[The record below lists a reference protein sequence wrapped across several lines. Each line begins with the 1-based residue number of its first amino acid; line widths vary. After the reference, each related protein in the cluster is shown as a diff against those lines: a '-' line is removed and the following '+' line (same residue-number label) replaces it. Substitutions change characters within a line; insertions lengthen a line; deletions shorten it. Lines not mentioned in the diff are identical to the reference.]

1 MSKVL
6 LWVAVVFG
14 AIYLVRVNYFGSK
27 TYEPFLQ
34 GCVASGATEARCR
47 CLTDYVHERFDDLEV
62 RKIMTH
68 NMSDEAFA
76 AKVERTIAAGTL
88 ACKGA
93 E

>member
-34 GCVASGATEARCR
+34 GCIASGATEARCA

-76 AKVERTIAAGTL
+76 AQVERTIAAGTL
-88 ACKGA
+88 ACKAA

>member
-34 GCVASGATEARCR
+34 GCVASGATEARCT

-68 NMSDEAFA
+68 NMSDEPLLRELSH
-76 AKVERTIAAGTL
+76 VRRLNRNWL
-88 ACKGA
+88 AVFC
-93 E
+93 